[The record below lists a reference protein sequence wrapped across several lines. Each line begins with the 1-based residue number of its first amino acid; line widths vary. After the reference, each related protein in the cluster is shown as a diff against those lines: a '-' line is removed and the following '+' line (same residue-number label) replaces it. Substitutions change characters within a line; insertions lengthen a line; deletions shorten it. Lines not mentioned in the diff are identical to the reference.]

1 LAAVDAVFLALA
13 DPTRRRMVE
22 TLARG
27 STVTA
32 SAFAADLP
40 ISRQAVAK
48 HLAALRQAG
57 LVKGKRVGR
66 ETRYTLHPEPLGD
79 AAGWIA
85 HVGAEWDERLRDL
98 DRLLGTDFR
107 RD

>member
-1 LAAVDAVFLALA
+1 MAAVDAVFVALA

-22 TLARG
+22 TLAQG

-79 AAGWIA
+79 AASWIA

-98 DRLLGTDFR
+98 DWLLGADLR
-107 RD
+107 